1 VQTIVIDP
9 PYGIRYRSNFQP
21 NIGDLNVKDGDDASL
36 TREPEMIQ
44 AYRDTWELGIHS
56 YLSYLRD
63 RLQVSRELLTD
74 SGSVFVQIG
83 EENVHRVRIILD
95 EVFGAE
101 HFVSQITFATTSGA
115 GSPGELNNLP
125 ATCNYLLWYA
135 KDREQMKYHQLYAGK
150 RGVGEDS
157 NYSWIQAVKADLFP
171 GFQFGAGARTGMWSR
186 WRRLGCRGPGGPA
199 QPRRQPRRRS
209 GGPAAHRTPHA
220 IRGRWRCGSPATT
233 VASAGCDL
241 SKP

>member
-1 VQTIVIDP
+1 MQTIVIDP

-150 RGVGEDS
+150 RGDFFYRKWNDCYRQFNEACRQAFADGFVYGASFDLTACYDS
-157 NYSWIQAVKADLFP
+157 LDHAVLRHF
-171 GFQFGAGARTGMWSR
+171 
-186 WRRLGCRGPGGPA
+186 L
-199 QPRRQPRRRS
+199 
-209 GGPAAHRTPHA
+209 
-220 IRGRWRCGSPATT
+220 ATI
-233 VASAGCDL
+233 G
-241 SKP
+241 